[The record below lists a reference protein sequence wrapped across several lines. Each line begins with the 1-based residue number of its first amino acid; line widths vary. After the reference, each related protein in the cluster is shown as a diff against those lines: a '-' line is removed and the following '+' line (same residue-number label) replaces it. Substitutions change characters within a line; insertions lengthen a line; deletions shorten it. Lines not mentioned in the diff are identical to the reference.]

1 MHVEMVG
8 SSLDLKDVYQV
19 TTHRPQKYYYSLGNT
34 NQLAPLDMQDVTDI
48 QLAPKRVYL
57 KEHNTCMFITSTITI
72 GMHMKLAFFNVC
84 LQYTPR
90 FIRS

>member
-1 MHVEMVG
+1 MVG

-19 TTHRPQKYYYSLGNT
+19 TTHRPHQKYYYSLGNT

-57 KEHNTCMFITSTITI
+57 KEHNTCAAWFIV
-72 GMHMKLAFFNVC
+72 GGALMVWLK
-84 LQYTPR
+84 
-90 FIRS
+90 